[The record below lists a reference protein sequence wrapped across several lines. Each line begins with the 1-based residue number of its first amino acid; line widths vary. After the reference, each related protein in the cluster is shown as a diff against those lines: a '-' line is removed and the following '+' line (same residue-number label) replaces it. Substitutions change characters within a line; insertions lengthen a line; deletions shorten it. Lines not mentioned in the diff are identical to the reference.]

1 VEGKHHNQALR
12 ALGRHLIRV
21 LWAMVQ
27 HQRDYEVRTPTALP
41 QTDLTHDEKRTLA
54 A

>member
-1 VEGKHHNQALR
+1 MEGKQHNQALR

-21 LWAMVQ
+21 LWAMVR
-27 HQRDYEVRTPTALP
+27 HHLDYEVRSPAQLP
-41 QTDLTHDEKRTLA
+41 EEVPAHAQNRSLA

>member
-1 VEGKHHNQALR
+1 MEGKQHNQALR

-27 HQRDYEVRTPTALP
+27 HRRDYEVRTPAQLP
-41 QTDLTHDEKRTLA
+41 EEAPAHAQNRSLA